1 MGAAQLEFFD
11 PLEARVLP
19 RSDRPFWTLN
29 VKVAGGRMS
38 QKPYR
43 LRDLEWV
50 LRNVNPRLDT
60 YMSQAFFDRPC
71 RRALHV
77 SWLTHAYVDLD
88 IYRLPVPPNPHHAPH
103 WVRQHC
109 HDNNI
114 PPPSLIIFSG
124 RGIFLKW
131 CWRSP
136 IPRAAAGRA
145 VAVNRTLVK
154 AFAEFGADPACV
166 DVSRILRVVGTTNSK
181 SGEVAKILW
190 QEEHDGDV
198 ATYDFGAF
206 ADEILLYTLE
216 QVRGFRAEQA
226 AKIALLAQ
234 ERAKRRPKE
243 QTGPGRRAFSWD
255 DWHWGVLEDIRWLA
269 NHRWNGTVPPGQR
282 DLIGHLA
289 ACQLARVIPA
299 SQLWHEVQALGR
311 LILPAD
317 YVSGSE
323 FRQHC
328 STLLANA
335 QRAAR
340 GEKVA
345 FGGKAYAPVYTYRK
359 DTLID
364 RLGITSDEMRHLT
377 RLIDADEKRR
387 RDREATVAAR
397 RSNGVMPRKEYEAR
411 SEQRRITAKVLA
423 AEGKVSTRDRSRAG
437 RW

>member
-1 MGAAQLEFFD
+1 MAAAQFEFFD

-29 VKVAGGRMS
+29 VKVAGDRMS
-38 QKPYR
+38 QRPYR

-109 HDNNI
+109 RDNNI

-198 ATYDFGAF
+198 ATYDFDAFRRDPALPPGAG
-206 ADEILLYTLE
+206 ARL
-216 QVRGFRAEQA
+216 
-226 AKIALLAQ
+226 
-234 ERAKRRPKE
+234 
-243 QTGPGRRAFSWD
+243 PGRTGGKDRSP
-255 DWHWGVLEDIRWLA
+255 VP
-269 NHRWNGTVPPGQR
+269 GTRQAPAKGADRPGAPR
-282 DLIGHLA
+282 LL
-289 ACQLARVIPA
+289 V
-299 SQLWHEVQALGR
+299 GR
-311 LILPAD
+311 LAL
-317 YVSGSE
+317 
-323 FRQHC
+323 
-328 STLLANA
+328 
-335 QRAAR
+335 
-340 GEKVA
+340 
-345 FGGKAYAPVYTYRK
+345 
-359 DTLID
+359 
-364 RLGITSDEMRHLT
+364 
-377 RLIDADEKRR
+377 
-387 RDREATVAAR
+387 
-397 RSNGVMPRKEYEAR
+397 
-411 SEQRRITAKVLA
+411 
-423 AEGKVSTRDRSRAG
+423 
-437 RW
+437 